1 MTEAGFTSIYTTY
14 DKEMAV
20 ALISALRQGSIKL
33 IYRTS
38 TETGSEDV
46 LYEVC
51 VPEEQVNVAHEILF
65 NINTD
70 NQE

>member
-1 MTEAGFTSIYTTY
+1 MTEVGYISIYTTY
-14 DKEMAV
+14 DKSMAV
-20 ALISALRQGSIKL
+20 ALISALRENDVKM

-51 VPEEQVNVAHEILF
+51 VQEDNIDNAHEILL
-65 NINTD
+65 NLKS
-70 NQE
+70 E

>member
-1 MTEAGFTSIYTTY
+1 MTEVGYISIYTTY
-14 DKEMAV
+14 DKSMAV
-20 ALISALRQGSIKL
+20 ALISALRENDVKM

-51 VPEEQVNVAHEILF
+51 VQEENIDNAHEILL
-65 NINTD
+65 NLKS
-70 NQE
+70 E

>member
-1 MTEAGFTSIYTTY
+1 MTEVGYISIYTTY
-14 DKEMAV
+14 DKSMAV
-20 ALISALRQGSIKL
+20 ALISALRENDVKM

-51 VPEEQVNVAHEILF
+51 VQEENIDNAHEILL
-65 NINTD
+65 NLKT
-70 NQE
+70 E

>member
-1 MTEAGFTSIYTTY
+1 MTEEGYTSIYTTY
-14 DKEMAV
+14 DKKMAG
-20 ALISALRQGSIKL
+20 ALITALRQGSIKL

-51 VPEEQVNVAHEILF
+51 VPEEQVNDAHDILF
-65 NINTD
+65 NLNTN

>member
-1 MTEAGFTSIYTTY
+1 VTEIGYISIYTTY
-14 DKEMAV
+14 DKSMAV
-20 ALISALRQGSIKL
+20 ALISALRENDVKM

-51 VPEEQVNVAHEILF
+51 VPEENIDNAHEILL
-65 NINTD
+65 NLKS
-70 NQE
+70 E